1 VNSDIKIGESG
12 PVALKNP
19 PVGISEA
26 EREGV
31 FVNGFICQHC
41 GLHFNLF
48 SWKANR
54 HRADNTYCPECG
66 KRGAFLHYRRALSDK
81 TNRDRNSKDEIFRQV
96 PWPGSQLMSD
106 SIILTAGGRPESP
119 DKRRD

>member
-1 VNSDIKIGESG
+1 MKSNAPHDEAKPSA
-12 PVALKNP
+12 PFRNL
-19 PVGISEA
+19 PVGISES

-54 HRADNTYCPECG
+54 HRTDNTYCPECG
-66 KRGAFLHYRRALSDK
+66 KKGAFIHYRKMLSDS
-81 TNRDRNSKDEIFRQV
+81 RIADRKSNDEIFRQV

-106 SIILTAGGRPESP
+106 SVILSP
-119 DKRRD
+119 DNDKHAD

>member
-1 VNSDIKIGESG
+1 MNSDGKISDSG
-12 PVALKNP
+12 PAALQNP

-66 KRGAFLHYRRALSDK
+66 KRGAFLHYRRALSEK
-81 TNRDRNSKDEIFRQV
+81 TYRDRSSQDEIFRYV

-106 SIILTAGGRPESP
+106 SIILTSAVRPELQG
-119 DKRRD
+119 KRRG

>member
-1 VNSDIKIGESG
+1 MDHDLNRVNRNSQPVSVTDNKPIG
-12 PVALKNP
+12 VR
-19 PVGISEA
+19 VA

-54 HRADNTYCPECG
+54 HRSDNTYCPECG
-66 KRGAFLHYRRALSDK
+66 KKGSFIHYRKALSSK
-81 TNRDRNSKDEIFRQV
+81 QTRDENSKDEIFRHV
-96 PWPGSQLMSD
+96 PWPGSQLMND
-106 SIILTAGGRPESP
+106 SIIFSQHDE
-119 DKRRD
+119 